1 MAGRA
6 SRSPTASKATRMPW
20 VSLIVE
26 TSAGEAERLSDALL
40 ELGAVSVNV
49 TDADA
54 GTPGEKPLYGEPGEP
69 AAGSW
74 ERSVV
79 SALCKTDVDCGEL
92 LATAAEQAGFASTPA
107 FRTERVEDED
117 WVQVTQAQF
126 APMQVAERLWIVP
139 SWCAPPDPDAMNI
152 VLDPGLAFGTG
163 SHPTT
168 RLCIEWLARRVAGGE
183 RVLDYGC
190 GSGILAIA
198 AMKLGAGAA
207 LGVDIDPDAVTAA
220 RANAA
225 RNTAGARFQ
234 DSFAPLDMNA
244 DLVVANILA
253 NPLKVLAPLL
263 AAHTRSGGRIALAG
277 LLVPQADDV
286 SGAYAPWFEMS
297 VFGVREDWAVLEG
310 VRR

>member
-1 MAGRA
+1 
-6 SRSPTASKATRMPW
+6 MPW

-26 TSAGEAERLSDALL
+26 TSALDAERLSDALL
-40 ELGAVSVNV
+40 ELGAISVSV
-49 TDADA
+49 TDTDA
-54 GTPGEKPLYGEPGEP
+54 GTPDEKPVFGEPGEP
-69 AAGSW
+69 AGATW
-74 ERSVV
+74 DRSTV
-79 SALCKTDVDCGEL
+79 SALCKRDVDCEAL
-92 LATAAEQAGFASTPA
+92 LAAAAGRAGLASAPA
-107 FRTERVEDED
+107 FRSEPVEDAD

-126 APMQVAERLWIVP
+126 APIHVAERLWIVP
-139 SWCAPPDPDAMNI
+139 SWHEPPDPDALAI

-168 RLCIEWLARRVAGGE
+168 RLCIEWLARHVSDGA

-198 AMKLGAGAA
+198 ALKLGAAAA

-225 RNTAGARFQ
+225 RNHAAARFQ
-234 DSFAPLDMNA
+234 DTFAPLDMNA

-263 AAHTRSGGRIALAG
+263 AAQTRPGGRLALAG
-277 LLVPQADDV
+277 LLTPQADDV
-286 SGAYAPWFEMS
+286 AGAYAQWFDLS
-297 VFGVREDWAVLEG
+297 VSETRDGWALLEG
-310 VRR
+310 ARR

>member
-1 MAGRA
+1 
-6 SRSPTASKATRMPW
+6 MPW
-20 VSLIVE
+20 TSLIVE
-26 TSAGEAERLSDALL
+26 TSAAEAERLSEALL
-40 ELGAVSVNV
+40 ALGATSVSV

-54 GTPGEKPLYGEPGEP
+54 GTPAEKPQFGTPGEP
-69 AAGSW
+69 DAGAW

-79 SALCKTDVDCGEL
+79 SALCRHDADCDAL
-92 LATAAEQAGFASTPA
+92 LAKACEQAGLDATPA
-107 FRTERVEDED
+107 FRTERIEDQD
-117 WVQVTQAQF
+117 WVQATQTQF
-126 APMQVAERLWIVP
+126 GPIEAANGLWIVP
-139 SWCAPPDPDAMNI
+139 SWCMPPDPWATNI

-168 RLCIEWLARRVAGGE
+168 RLCIEWLARNVSGGE

-198 AMKLGAGAA
+198 AMKLGAAEA
-207 LGVDIDPDAVTAA
+207 LGVDIDPDAVAAA

-225 RNTAGARFQ
+225 RNAAAARFQ
-234 DSFAPLDMNA
+234 DTLALLDMNA

-263 AAHTRSGGRIALAG
+263 AAHTRCGGRIALAG
-277 LLVPQADDV
+277 LLVPQAEDV
-286 SGAYAPWFEMS
+286 AAAYAPWFDLTAS
-297 VFGVREDWAVLEG
+297 ATREEWALVEG

>member
-6 SRSPTASKATRMPW
+6 SRRPIAPEATRMPW

-26 TSAGEAERLSDALL
+26 TSAGKAERLSDALL
-40 ELGAVSVNV
+40 ALGAVSVSV

-54 GTPGEKPLYGEPGEP
+54 GTPDEKPLFGEPGE
-69 AAGSW
+69 ALGGSW
-74 ERSVV
+74 DRSVV
-79 SALCKTDVDCGEL
+79 SALCRLDVDCGAL
-92 LATAAEQAGFASTPA
+92 LAAAAKQAGLARTPD
-107 FRTERVEDED
+107 FRTERIEDED

-126 APMQVAERLWIVP
+126 TPIQVAERLWIVP
-139 SWCAPPDPDAMNI
+139 SWCEPPDPDALTI

-168 RLCIEWLARRVAGGE
+168 RLCIEWLARRVGGGE

-198 AMKLGAGAA
+198 AMKFGAGAA

-225 RNTAGARFQ
+225 RNDAGARFQ
-234 DSFAPLDMNA
+234 DTVAPLDMNA

-263 AAHTRSGGRIALAG
+263 AAHTRRGGRIALAG
-277 LLVPQADDV
+277 LLASQADDV
-286 SGAYAPWFEMS
+286 STAYAPWFEMS
-297 VFGVREDWAVLEG
+297 VFGVREEWAVLEG

>member
-1 MAGRA
+1 
-6 SRSPTASKATRMPW
+6 MPW

-26 TSAGEAERLSDALL
+26 TSAAEAERLSDALL
-40 ELGAVSVNV
+40 ELGAVSVSV

-54 GTPGEKPLYGEPGEP
+54 GTPAEKPLFGEPGEP

-74 ERSVV
+74 DRSVV
-79 SALCKTDVDCGEL
+79 SALCKLDVNCDGL
-92 LATAAEQAGFASTPA
+92 LAAAAERAGLARTPV
-107 FRTERVEDED
+107 FRTTRVEDED

-126 APMQVAERLWIVP
+126 APIQVTERLWIVP
-139 SWCAPPDPDAMNI
+139 SWCEPPVADAVTI
-152 VLDPGLAFGTG
+152 ALDPGLAFGTG
-163 SHPTT
+163 SHSTT

-207 LGVDIDPDAVTAA
+207 LGVDIDPEAVTAA

-225 RNTAGARFQ
+225 RNDVVARFQ
-234 DSFAPLDMNA
+234 DTFAPLDMNA

-263 AAHTRSGGRIALAG
+263 AARTRRGGSIALAG
-277 LLVPQADDV
+277 LLAPQADDV
-286 SGAYAPWFEMS
+286 SEAYTPWFDMS
-297 VFGVREDWAVLEG
+297 VFGSREDWVVLEG
-310 VRR
+310 ARR

>member
-1 MAGRA
+1 
-6 SRSPTASKATRMPW
+6 MPW

-26 TSAGEAERLSDALL
+26 TSAENAERLSDALL
-40 ELGAVSVNV
+40 ALGAVSVSV

-54 GTPGEKPLYGEPGEP
+54 GSPDEKPMFGEPGEP
-69 AAGSW
+69 VTGSW
-74 ERSVV
+74 DRNVV
-79 SALCKTDVDCGEL
+79 SALCKLDTDCGGL
-92 LATAAEQAGFASTPA
+92 LAAAAERAGLAGAPA
-107 FRTERVEDED
+107 FRTARVEDED
-117 WVQVTQAQF
+117 WVQASQAQF
-126 APMQVAERLWIVP
+126 GPIRVAERLWIVP
-139 SWCAPPDPDAMNI
+139 SWCEPPDPDAVTI

-168 RLCIEWLARRVAGGE
+168 GLCIDWLARHVRGGE
-183 RVLDYGC
+183 HVLDYGC

-198 AMKLGAGAA
+198 AMRLGAGTA

-225 RNTAGARFQ
+225 RNDAAARFQ
-234 DSFAPLDMNA
+234 DTFAPLDMNA

-263 AAHTRSGGRIALAG
+263 ARHTRHGGRIALAG
-277 LLVPQADDV
+277 LLAPQAEDV
-286 SGAYAPWFEMS
+286 SGAYAPWFDMS
-297 VFGVREDWAVLEG
+297 VFGSREDWIVLEG

>member
-1 MAGRA
+1 
-6 SRSPTASKATRMPW
+6 MPW

-26 TSAGEAERLSDALL
+26 TSAAEAERLSDALL
-40 ELGAVSVNV
+40 ELGVVSVSV

-54 GTPGEKPLYGEPGEP
+54 GTPDEKPVFGEPGEP
-69 AAGSW
+69 AARSW
-74 ERSVV
+74 DRSVV
-79 SALCKTDVDCGEL
+79 SALCKLDTDCGAML
-92 LATAAEQAGFASTPA
+92 VAAAERAGFAGAPA
-107 FRTERVEDED
+107 FRTERIEDAD
-117 WVQVTQAQF
+117 WVRVTQAQF
-126 APMQVAERLWIVP
+126 EPMQVARRLWIVP
-139 SWCAPPDPDAMNI
+139 SWREPPDPDALAI

-168 RLCIEWLARRVAGGE
+168 RLCIEWLAQRVGDGA

-198 AMKLGAGAA
+198 AMKLGAAAA

-225 RNTAGARFQ
+225 RNHAAARFQ
-234 DSFAPLDMNA
+234 DTFAPLDMNA

-263 AAHTRSGGRIALAG
+263 AAHTRRGGRIALAG
-277 LLVPQADDV
+277 LLAPQANDV
-286 SGAYAPWFEMS
+286 SGAYAPWFDMAT
-297 VFGVREDWAVLEG
+297 FGAREEWVVLEG